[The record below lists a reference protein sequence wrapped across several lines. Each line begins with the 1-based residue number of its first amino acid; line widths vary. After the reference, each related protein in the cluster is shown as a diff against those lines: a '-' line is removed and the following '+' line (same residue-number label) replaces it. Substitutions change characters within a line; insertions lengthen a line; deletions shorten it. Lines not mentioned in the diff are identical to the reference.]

1 MKMSKVITKESA
13 RPRRNRKPKLRAI
26 DGALSIYRI
35 GDTVTFEI
43 NEREFVSPISNVH
56 FDEAGNLWLDVA
68 IAIAPGKVRRVERAD
83 HQIEQSE
90 VRANG

>member
-1 MKMSKVITKESA
+1 MSKVITKESA